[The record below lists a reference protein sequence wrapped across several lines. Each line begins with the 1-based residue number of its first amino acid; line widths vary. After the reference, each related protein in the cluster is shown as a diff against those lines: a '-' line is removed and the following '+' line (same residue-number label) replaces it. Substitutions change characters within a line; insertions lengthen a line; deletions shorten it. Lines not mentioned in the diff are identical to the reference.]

1 MSNTE
6 LVEMLDRATAAL
18 RAALPADAEHMLLL
32 ALAAEAVLAERR
44 CAGERDA
51 PTVH

>member
-1 MSNTE
+1 MSSTE

-18 RAALPADAEHMLLL
+18 RAALPVSAHETLLL